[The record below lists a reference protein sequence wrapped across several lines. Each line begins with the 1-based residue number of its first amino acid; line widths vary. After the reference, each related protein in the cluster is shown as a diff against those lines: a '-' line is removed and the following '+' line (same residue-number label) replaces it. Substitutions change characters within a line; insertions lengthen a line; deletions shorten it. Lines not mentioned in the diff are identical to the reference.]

1 MALIAG
7 IIFLAFGL
15 THGVADAGNR
25 FLSQIGAGKINEA
38 YEGASATLKSQQT
51 SAEFEESVK
60 KLAATGVDG
69 VPEIIP
75 VVALRVKP
83 AGSVPEVTDHVKGAV
98 PPWTKFMRFSE
109 KGVPAFATCF

>member
-1 MALIAG
+1 MIVNEPGALIVRDNSKVPG
-7 IIFLAFGL
+7 REVGGFPES
-15 THGVADAGNR
+15 V
-25 FLSQIGAGKINEA
+25 Q
-38 YEGASATLKSQQT
+38 
-51 SAEFEESVK
+51 ESVK

-83 AGSVPEVTDHVKGAV
+83 AGSAPEVMDHVKGAV
-98 PPWTKFMRFSE
+98 PPWTKFMRLRE